1 MFGRI
6 LKLLVVGSV
15 IALQVLIAALSDT
28 PAVSASETRPA
39 TFGRVAAITLSPT
52 APSQTPLVTKVGACP
67 KGKGVCEGSGQM
79 WCCPS
84 YPNYPYCSCGNFPG
98 SCSGTCY

>member
-1 MFGRI
+1 MFGRMPALVGPLI
-6 LKLLVVGSV
+6 ALLVM
-15 IALQVLIAALSDT
+15 IATLPHAPDAFAADT
-28 PAVSASETRPA
+28 APARLD
-39 TFGRVAAITLSPT
+39 RVALVKI
-52 APSQTPLVTKVGACP
+52 APSRPNQTPLVTKVGACP